1 MKYINIYV
9 FFFIC
14 LFVIIHAIFIFL
26 FIPALT
32 AAVERQ
38 NTPAAAYAS
47 GMSFFALVGRATF
60 FVRKQGMALIVG
72 KQTQME

>member
-1 MKYINIYV
+1 MKYISARAV
-9 FFFIC
+9 FSVC
-14 LFVIIHAIFIFL
+14 LSAIVHAIFIFL

-47 GMSFFALVGRATF
+47 GISFFALVGRATF